1 MLKLCCSSLK
11 ATYILQ
17 NWKIKKKKKD
27 ISEGSCFMSAAKA
40 QKEFSRDNISESEKH
55 MQAPLTLG
63 KKIATTALLII
74 VK

>member
-1 MLKLCCSSLK
+1 
-11 ATYILQ
+11 
-17 NWKIKKKKKD
+17 
-27 ISEGSCFMSAAKA
+27 MSAAKA